1 MKIIGD
7 KLRIARQLRNKTITQ
22 LAAEVEVSKQAISQ
36 FESELSEPKG
46 ETVIKICRSLD
57 FPVYFFVKPFSDDV
71 CVTNCFFRALNS
83 TSALEK
89 NSYFEKAKL
98 VGKLYKFLDE
108 NLYLPKLNLPEYA
121 LPDSISDEFIE
132 SLSLKVREY
141 WGVSESPIWNV
152 IALMEENGIILSILK
167 DESKKID
174 GFTQVYKSDNDVQY
188 CVILEDE
195 KHSMPRRNFSAAH
208 ELGHILLHSNIN
220 YEELDVSDRANVE
233 RQANLF
239 ASSFLLPKTKF
250 IKELNAPLNFDL
262 YVTLK
267 AKWHVSIKAMIMRA
281 KELGLLDY
289 YQSISLF
296 KKYNYKITKSNKEGE
311 KFEPLDDVIDFEK
324 PELFETAFE
333 MLLEDGEFD
342 YDSLMNTLSDRGLSF
357 NDEFLYSI
365 LPFSENF
372 FDKYKLSN
380 RILDIRIK
388 RKS

>member
-1 MKIIGD
+1 MKIVGD
-7 KLRIARQLRNKTITQ
+7 KLRIARQIRNKTITQ
-22 LAAEVEVSKQAISQ
+22 LATEVEVSKQAISQ

-46 ETVIKICRSLD
+46 ETMIRICRSLD
-57 FPVYFFVKPFSDDV
+57 FPIYFFVKPFSNDV
-71 CVTNCFFRALNS
+71 RVTNSFFRALNS

-89 NSYFEKAKL
+89 NSYHEKAKL
-98 VGKLYKFLDE
+98 VEKLYKFLDE
-108 NLYLPKLNLPEYA
+108 NLYLPKLNLPNYD

-132 SLSLKVREY
+132 NLSIKLREY
-141 WGVSESPIWNV
+141 WGLGDSPIWNV
-152 IALMEENGIILSILK
+152 ISLMEENGIVISILK

-174 GFTQVYKSDNDVQY
+174 GFTQVYKLDNNVRY
-188 CVILEDE
+188 CVILGDE
-195 KHSMPRRNFSAAH
+195 KHSMARRNFSAAH
-208 ELGHILLHSNIN
+208 ELGHILLHSNMN
-220 YEELDVSDRANVE
+220 YEELDVSERANVE

-239 ASSFLLPKTKF
+239 ASSFLLPKAIFK
-250 IKELNAPLNFDL
+250 KELYAPSNYDL

-296 KKYNYKITKSNKEGE
+296 KKYNYKITKANKAGE
-311 KFEPLDDVIDFEK
+311 KFEPFDDVINFEK

-333 MLLEDGEFD
+333 MLLEDGELE
-342 YDSLMNTLSDRGLSF
+342 YESLMNTLSERGLSCY
-357 NDEFLYSI
+357 DEFLYSI
-365 LPFSENF
+365 LPLSEKF

-380 RILDIRIK
+380 RVLEIKVK

>member
-1 MKIIGD
+1 MKIVGD
-7 KLRIARQLRNKTITQ
+7 KLRVARQIRNKTITQ
-22 LAAEVEVSKQAISQ
+22 LATEVDVSKQAISQ

-46 ETVIKICRSLD
+46 ETMIKICKSLD
-57 FPVYFFVKPFSDDV
+57 FPVYFFVKPFPNDV
-71 CVTNCFFRALNS
+71 RVTNSFFRALNS
-83 TSALEK
+83 TSALER
-89 NSYFEKAKL
+89 NSYHEKAKL
-98 VGKLYKFLDE
+98 VEKLYMFLDE
-108 NLYLPKLNLPEYA
+108 NLYLPKLNLPNYD

-132 SLSLKVREY
+132 NLSIKLREY
-141 WGVSESPIWNV
+141 WGLGESPIWNV

-174 GFTQVYKSDNDVQY
+174 GFTQVYKLDNSVRY
-188 CVILEDE
+188 CVILGDE
-195 KHSMPRRNFSAAH
+195 KHSMARRNFSAAH

-239 ASSFLLPKTKF
+239 ASSFLLPRIKF
-250 IKELNAPLNFDL
+250 KKELYSPTNYDL

-267 AKWHVSIKAMIMRA
+267 AKWHVSIKAMIVRA

-296 KKYNYKITKSNKEGE
+296 KKYNYKITKSNKDGE
-311 KFEPLDDVIDFEK
+311 KFEPFDDVINFEK

-333 MLLEDGEFD
+333 MLLEDGELD
-342 YDSLMNTLSDRGLSF
+342 YESLMNTLSERGLSF
-357 NDEFLYSI
+357 YDEFLYSI
-365 LPFSENF
+365 LPLSKNF

-380 RILDIRIK
+380 RVLEIKVK